1 MTYIVFHMVLER
13 KTLVEAGRALAVL
26 REYQRLPLEHPDKLA
41 FAAAMASFTAGS
53 MGGTL
58 HTYSDDTQFTL
69 LVSEWT
75 ESSFPSAVLITNSV
89 SDWAAAVAFWC
100 ISNQNLFR
108 INESF
113 DTLED
118 IDRMIMKST
127 YELWLQTPKGS
138 PVRWAEAARI
148 YDDSGLAYQE
158 GSWNDD
164 GDFENWNNSL
174 TTLTPKLLDVLGYDS
189 VLQIWP
195 EYSYELFPTGPL
207 QEVLIAES
215 YDDGLTHMAY
225 TCIAKPLPK
234 HIPIEV
240 LRNRGELSPAQA
252 LAFYLVDEEYGP
264 KLTYA
269 TAANM
274 LGMKN
279 RQEIGTHLKR
289 ARDILKK
296 SGHTP
301 KLSGLI
307 HYEYPL
313 QEAPKAFE
321 ISIVSS
327 RDKKV
332 KSLEYND
339 HGHDNNSKGGEIND
353 EM

>member
-1 MTYIVFHMVLER
+1 MVLEH
-13 KTLVEAGRALAVL
+13 KDLVEAGTALAVL

-41 FAAAMASFTAGS
+41 FAAAMASITAES

-58 HTYSDDTQFTL
+58 YAYGDEENMQFTL

-89 SDWAAAVAFWC
+89 SDWSAAVAFWC

-108 INESF
+108 KNEGF
-113 DTLED
+113 DTLEE
-118 IDRMIMKST
+118 IDRLIMKST
-127 YELWLQTPKGS
+127 YGLWMQTPKGS

-148 YDDSGLAYQE
+148 YEKSGLSDRE

-164 GDFENWNNSL
+164 VEFENWNNSL
-174 TTLTPKLLDVLGYDS
+174 TALAPKLLDILGYDS
-189 VLQIWP
+189 IPQICS
-195 EYSYELFPTGPL
+195 ECLDEAFPTDLL
-207 QEVLIAES
+207 QGVLIAES
-215 YDDGLTHMAY
+215 YNNDLTHIAY
-225 TCIAKPLPK
+225 TCIAKPLPQ

-240 LRNRGELSPAQA
+240 LRNRGDLSPAQA
-252 LAFYLVDEEYGP
+252 LAFYLVDEKYGP

-301 KLSGLI
+301 MLSGLI
-307 HYEYPL
+307 RYEYPL

-327 RDKKV
+327 IDEKV
-332 KSLEYND
+332 KSLELEYND
-339 HGHDNNSKGGEIND
+339 HGHDNNSKGGGIND